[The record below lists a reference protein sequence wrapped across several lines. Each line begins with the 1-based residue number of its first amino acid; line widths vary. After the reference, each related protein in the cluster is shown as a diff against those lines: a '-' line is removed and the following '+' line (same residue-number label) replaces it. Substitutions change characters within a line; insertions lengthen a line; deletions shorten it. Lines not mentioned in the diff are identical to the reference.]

1 MNNNDHNL
9 TFGVRLLRF
18 LGDLYPEIGQTNQI
32 TQEEFEYLCIEA
44 CDEIKR
50 KYDDPSNE
58 WYFKNISKDSKNYKD
73 FIEKSFDSKFI
84 SFLKIS
90 KLL

>member
-1 MNNNDHNL
+1 MNNNEHDL

-18 LGDLYPEIGQTNQI
+18 LGNLYPEIGQTNQM
-32 TQEEFEYLCIEA
+32 TQEEFEYLCMEA

-58 WYFKNISKDSKNYKD
+58 WYFKNISKDNKNYKD
-73 FIEKSFDSKFI
+73 FMEKSFDSKFI

>member
-1 MNNNDHNL
+1 M
-9 TFGVRLLRF
+9 RF
-18 LGDLYPEIGQTNQI
+18 LGNLYPEIGQTNQM
-32 TQEEFEYLCIEA
+32 TQEEFEYLCMEA

-58 WYFKNISKDSKNYKD
+58 WYFKNISKDNKNYKD
-73 FIEKSFDSKFI
+73 FMEKSFDSKFI

>member
-1 MNNNDHNL
+1 MNNNDHDL

-18 LGDLYPEIGQTNQI
+18 LGNLYPEMGHTDQM
-32 TQEEFEYLCIEA
+32 TQEEFEYLCMEA

-58 WYFKNISKDSKNYKD
+58 WYFKNISKDNKNYKD
-73 FIEKSFDSKFI
+73 FMEKSFDSKFI
-84 SFLKIS
+84 SFLKTS